1 MLFYPW
7 NCSYK
12 AVTKVPLG
20 KIEIVPVGSGHWFWA
35 SETRCFWVTYFALGK
50 WLTLTDN
57 YSTSWLVL
65 SIFWSRTPVWGM
77 PGPAIE
83 NILSCSPKIWV
94 PDIIRKGGRR
104 GLGFAA
110 SYPNLDRVSC
120 SFDHSAMGLITLYS
134 LIRSKSMTQWHQTL
148 LSSVSSS
155 VESETSAS

>member
-1 MLFYPW
+1 
-7 NCSYK
+7 
-12 AVTKVPLG
+12 
-20 KIEIVPVGSGHWFWA
+20 
-35 SETRCFWVTYFALGK
+35 
-50 WLTLTDN
+50 
-57 YSTSWLVL
+57 
-65 SIFWSRTPVWGM
+65 M